1 MKTSIKIFLTLIVLS
16 LYSNGFEYKSI
27 NRVDSKLFSG
37 KWYEIARTYNSFQKN
52 CVDSNVEYIFTQ
64 KDNYDVYNRCFEYEL
79 GGKKIQYSGTAK
91 LINSNSLP
99 SLDMTY
105 FWIFTKTYHILY
117 LNDTYT
123 TAVISD
129 EDYESLWIMSRTR
142 EMDKKEKEFIL
153 DLLAKKMDLKRLIFE
168 KKI

>member
-16 LYSNGFEYKSI
+16 LYSSGFEYKSI
-27 NRVDSKLFSG
+27 NKVDSKLFSG

-64 KDNYDVYNRCFEYEL
+64 ENQYDVYNRCFEYEL

-91 LINSNSLP
+91 LTNNK
-99 SLDMTY
+99 LDMTY
-105 FWIFTKTYHILY
+105 FWIFTKRYHILY
-117 LNDTYT
+117 LNNTYT

-129 EDYESLWIMSRTR
+129 EDYENLWIMSRTKK
-142 EMDKKEKEFIL
+142 MDKKEKEFIL
-153 DLLAKKMDLKRLIFE
+153 NLLSKKIDLKKLIFE
-168 KKI
+168 KKV